1 MKNIDYI
8 SQLVYQM
15 LCEDLRARDDDTYLY
30 LEVCKRIDAEALNK
44 PFGQVLSTLKTSKL
58 PPFETV
64 RRTRQKAQEHHPE
77 LSASEEVKKLRDK
90 TRKKYTEYARQDFGL

>member
-15 LCEDLRARDDDTYLY
+15 LCEDLRARDDDVYLY
-30 LEVCKRIDAEALNK
+30 IKVCKHFNADALDK
-44 PFGQVLSTLKTSKL
+44 PFGQVLSCLKGYNL

-64 RRTRQKAQEHHPE
+64 RRTRQRNQELHPE

-90 TRKKYTEYARQDFGL
+90 GRKKYTEYARQDVL